1 MSVRLFHRGARLV
14 LVVQRIAAG
23 DERWW
28 SPHLRVPDWRAIL
41 EAQLALLGLPPHTGD
56 APGVVRCGSGEI
68 TWIDRRAWS
77 TIDVRLRRGSEKKR
91 RLVAMAL
98 LKAARYARQPRD
110 AQSGGAHAGRQ

>member
-14 LVVQRIAAG
+14 FVVRRIGAG

-28 SPHLRVPDWRAIL
+28 SPHLRVPDWRAVL
-41 EAQLALLGLPPHTGD
+41 EAQLALLGLSPHTD
-56 APGVVRCGSGEI
+56 AEPGVVRCGSGEI

-77 TIDVRLRRGSEKKR
+77 TIEVRLHRGSEQKR

-110 AQSGGAHAGRQ
+110 TQGGAHAGRQ